1 MNYYSPTERT
11 HNGTPLFRG
20 TAAIVGVAFS
30 TLADDHRG
38 RRIDKESIHEHTKED
53 Q

>member
-11 HNGTPLFRG
+11 HNNTLLFRG
-20 TAAIVGVAFS
+20 MTAHVGVVFS